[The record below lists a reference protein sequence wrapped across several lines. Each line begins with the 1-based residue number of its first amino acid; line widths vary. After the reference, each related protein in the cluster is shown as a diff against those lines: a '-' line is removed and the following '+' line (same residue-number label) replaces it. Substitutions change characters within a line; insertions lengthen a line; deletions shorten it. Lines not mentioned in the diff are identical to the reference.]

1 VALNFFA
8 DLIAIAFV
16 GNIQTEQIIRADLL
30 RAAVDEFETRRKAFH
45 KGMNAA
51 MQAFCQC
58 SFLIIFVSVFT

>member
-16 GNIQTEQIIRADLL
+16 ANIQTEQIIQADLL
-30 RAAVDEFETRRKAFH
+30 RAAVDEFETRRKAFY

-51 MQAFCQC
+51 MQPF
-58 SFLIIFVSVFT
+58 FLISGSRFYFFC

>member
-16 GNIQTEQIIRADLL
+16 ANIQTEQIIRADLL

-51 MQAFCQC
+51 MLAFCQC
-58 SFLIIFVSVFT
+58 SFLIIFVLVFT